1 MRLRNVWVGALGL
14 ALATS
19 VAACGGGS
27 GNVEYVGEPVR
38 RRRRSAGRARK
49 STPRPRAT

>member
-19 VAACGGGS
+19 AVACGGGS
-27 GNVEYVGEPVR
+27 NETPSRPPAAAPAVGR
-38 RRRRSAGRARK
+38 
-49 STPRPRAT
+49 